1 MEKDFGVK
9 DIDINWDNFVMF
21 IVNFVFMKFYG
32 KVVDENRES
41 FKEKVVDYFDK
52 IFEIMD

>member
-21 IVNFVFMKFYG
+21 IVNFVLMKFYG

-41 FKEKVVDYFDK
+41 FKEKVKDYFDK
-52 IFEIMD
+52 IFEIMG

>member
-9 DIDINWDNFVMF
+9 DIDINWDNFIMF
-21 IVNFVFMKFYG
+21 IVNFVLMKFYG

-52 IFEIMD
+52 IFEIMG